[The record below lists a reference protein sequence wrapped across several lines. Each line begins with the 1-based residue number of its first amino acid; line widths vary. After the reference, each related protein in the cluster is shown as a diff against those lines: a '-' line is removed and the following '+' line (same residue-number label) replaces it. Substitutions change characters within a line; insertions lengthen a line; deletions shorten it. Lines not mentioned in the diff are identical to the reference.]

1 MTQVNLPNRSVT
13 GANLWEQV
21 EDNDDAIVNV
31 VNGDLDNSNI
41 AATADINGSKLLD
54 GSVSAAKLGTDSV
67 TNVKINA
74 SAVNTAEIADDAVT
88 GDKIADPTT
97 GTVTNSSGVSGTIT
111 ARKYADGLVLIE
123 GSATKTT
130 GTWTSSTALSFTL
143 GTLPAGF
150 RPSEGIAT
158 VRASLNS
165 DTANLGFNYVSI
177 GTNGSIAVWVA
188 GEFTQTINTVSLAG
202 ITYRAA

>member
-1 MTQVNLPNRSVT
+1 MTQVNLPNRNVT
-13 GANLWEQV
+13 GANLWDQV

-41 AATADINGSKLLD
+41 AAAADINGSKLLD

-88 GDKIADPTT
+88 GDKIADATT
-97 GTVTNSSGVSGTIT
+97 GTATNSSGVSGTIT

-130 GTWTSSTALSFTL
+130 GTWASSAALTFTL

-150 RPSEGIAT
+150 RPSEGTAT
-158 VRASLNS
+158 IRATSNS
-165 DTANLGFNYVSI
+165 ALGNIGFNYVSV
-177 GTNGSIAVWVA
+177 GTDGVVTLWVVAPFSEAV
-188 GEFTQTINTVSLAG
+188 TTVSLAG